1 MKSNME
7 YWKIVVIVFC
17 VLFVISSVILTTVL
31 LTEEATDSNISTTTT
46 NVAAKTFGV
55 QLTGPFE
62 RGKSRGFRLESYG
75 LRWDAEGEHV
85 DLSKNELVDLK
96 RDEVYVISPHGSQ
109 FVQNSNVIY
118 MRVGD
123 TMQLYRPANST
134 YKTYIRTAVST
145 NILYNV
151 EGSLVKN
158 QGGNGVH
165 PVEFTPTQPGDF
177 YFCDNDIVD
186 LCGKISVV

>member
-1 MKSNME
+1 
-7 YWKIVVIVFC
+7 VVIVFC
-17 VLFVISSVILTTVL
+17 VLFVISSVVFITVL
-31 LTEEATDSNISTTTT
+31 LTEETTDSNISTTTTTTTT

-85 DLSKNELVDLK
+85 DVSKNELVDLK

-123 TMQLYRPANST
+123 TLKLYRPANST
-134 YKTYIRTAVST
+134 YKTYIRTVVST

-151 EGSLVKN
+151 EVSQVKN

-165 PVEFTPTQPGDF
+165 PVEFTPTQSGDF
-177 YFCDNDIVD
+177 YFCDNNIVD